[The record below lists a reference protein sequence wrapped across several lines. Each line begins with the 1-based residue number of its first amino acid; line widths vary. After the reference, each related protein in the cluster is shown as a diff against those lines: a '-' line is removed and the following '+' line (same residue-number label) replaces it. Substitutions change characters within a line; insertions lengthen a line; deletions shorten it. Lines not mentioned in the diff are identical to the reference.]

1 MASRNEYEMLFKL
14 SAQLGQNFNGTFSS
28 AQKTLAATQKEIQ
41 SLNKLQSDISSYT
54 KQQQSVDALKNKLST
69 YRQQLQNVQK
79 EIAASGEYSSEL
91 ANKELDLKQ
100 KVEQTEAS
108 LKQKTETLHQMGDSL
123 SKAGVDTA
131 NLSKETKR
139 LGESI
144 NDLKTK
150 EEKAAEEAEQLG
162 NAGAGAM
169 DAISGAVIASG
180 ALSAVKALYN
190 EFTACIDAAI
200 EFESTMT
207 GVAKTTDFSSSE
219 LETMSQ
225 EIRKLSLEIPATTKE
240 LGAISETA
248 GQLGI
253 AKQDLLEFTEIM
265 AQLGTATNMTSEEA
279 ATMLAQFASI
289 TGMDPSY
296 YGNLGS
302 AIVALGNSYATTEK
316 NIAQMSQTVAAAGSI
331 AGMSEADIL
340 AISAAVTS
348 LGISAQNGGTQ
359 MTKLISDINSAVS
372 SGEDLEAWAAVAN
385 MSASEFASAWG
396 NDAAGALNAFIVGL
410 NESYE
415 SGEDVYSILSDL
427 GISETR
433 MVTMI
438 TSLAKSGDRLTETLA
453 TSGAAWQENSAL
465 TEEAE
470 KRYATTES
478 QLTLLSNSYN
488 DLRTTIGEMF
498 TPELKGL
505 AEVGAKILQGINDFA
520 EENPVLVKS
529 IVAITVEVGTL
540 VAAYG
545 AYAGIKKTVNG
556 IKAISAALTAKETVA
571 TGAQTAATVAQTSA
585 TEAATVAQTGLN
597 VAMSA
602 NPIGL
607 ILTAVSAA
615 TVGII
620 GLVSV
625 ISDASKKEKEA
636 SEQLTLASQKQKK
649 ELEAMNAEYER
660 TCELY
665 GETSYQ
671 AQELSWELKELQE
684 EYESNAQTM
693 AEYRDEFDESI
704 SSYYEMVEEHE
715 KAIAEVQKESASIL
729 SLVYRLDELT
739 QQTDIAASEQ
749 QEILAIIRAL
759 NSEVPGL
766 SLSYDQL
773 SNKLSLSTDALMS
786 LVDAE
791 IASRKYEQYY
801 ESLVQ
806 KVSAR
811 SDLKTDLQTA
821 IENQTAA
828 QEKYNAKVKEYE
840 KWYEKHKNS
849 LNSTKNA
856 SKMGT
861 YWAEINELAELYNEF
876 TEDVNQAQTAI
887 DGNERAIEILT
898 NMMAGLNDTTEEATD
913 SESELTLAVNAVYRG
928 YMTSAQAAAY
938 YKVSVTNVESKIE
951 SLKNKST
958 ALAAALKAVREGF
971 MNADEAAQAFDVTI
985 ESLGAYR
992 QITEITDE
1000 ITALSEAYG
1009 DAYSEAYKS
1018 ISGQYKLWD
1027 KAAEVIP
1034 EDIDAINAALETQT
1048 AYWYDYNVDLQS
1060 LKDRSAD
1067 IEGLTDVI
1075 ADFSDGSKESV
1086 NVVAGMAHATD
1097 EDLRLMVKNWQKLQA
1112 EEKNASESLSQM
1124 DQDYA
1129 TTLDDLQNQL
1139 AQTIEDF
1146 DLSEEAK
1153 AAAEATMNAY
1163 ITALQE
1169 GADEAATIAQQL
1181 ATQVGTSLNTSSDSS
1196 SGGTANSGGGE
1207 SSAGESGESG
1217 TATVS
1222 QEEMIAVKIV
1232 KFGDAS
1238 GRGMNA
1244 SKSGDN
1250 GIVSWGGKEYK
1261 VQNSGNAYGSST
1273 PLYKAAV
1280 EVLGFGDRQ
1289 IFGYNGKIYGY
1300 LDGHIQ
1306 ELEGRTLSSKGYD
1319 KLASDMSANY
1329 GTYHTG
1335 GLVGDVATLSESEE
1349 FAKLLKGE
1357 FVSTPTQMK
1366 HFMED
1371 TLPQIAEYKAET
1383 VVPATEAQSSQNV
1396 VYTVTIAPTFTM
1408 QGVENDNME
1417 DKFRECGD
1425 LLVDMVVD
1433 KLEEMGIDAK
1443 RGAYV

>member
-54 KQQQSVDALKNKLST
+54 KQQQSVDALKNKLSI

-144 NDLKTK
+144 NELKAK

-219 LETMSQ
+219 LEAMSQ

-289 TGMDPSY
+289 TGMNPSY

-302 AIVALGNSYATTEK
+302 TIVALGNFYATTEK
-316 NIAQMSQTVAAAGSI
+316 NIAQMSQTIAAAGSI

-597 VAMSA
+597 AAMMA

-607 ILTAVSAA
+607 IIGAVALLTVGVVALTTAMSKEADEEENLTAI
-615 TVGII
+615 T
-620 GLVSV
+620 
-625 ISDASKKEKEA
+625 KKHKAEREK
-636 SEQLTLASQKQKK
+636 L
-649 ELEAMNAEYER
+649 NAEYEEA
-660 TCELY
+660 CEVY
-665 GETSYQ
+665 GETSEEASRLRYEMEELDATIEQ
-671 AQELSWELKELQE
+671 SGQTVEEFIGECNELAESTNQFIEDYKSATEEIRQNELSTLALIQKLSDLARQNEKTVATE
-684 EYESNAQTM
+684 EKM
-693 AEYRDEFDESI
+693 KSI
-704 SSYYEMVEEHE
+704 
-715 KAIAEVQKESASIL
+715 IAEL
-729 SLVYRLDELT
+729 N
-739 QQTDIAASEQ
+739 EQ
-749 QEILAIIRAL
+749 IP
-759 NSEVPGL
+759 SL
-766 SLSYDQL
+766 SLSYEELIADSENYVTVMKTLARQ
-773 SNKLSLSTDALMS
+773 K
-786 LVDAE
+786 AE
-791 IASRKYEQYY
+791 DDEHQ
-801 ESLVQ
+801 
-806 KVSAR
+806 AR
-811 SDLKTDLQTA
+811 
-821 IENQTAA
+821 IENYTKALTQ
-828 QEKYNAKVKEYE
+828 QS
-840 KWYEKHKNS
+840 S
-849 LNSTKNA
+849 LIQQIS
-856 SKMGT
+856 
-861 YWAEINELAELYNEF
+861 ELEENLRL
-876 TEDVNQAQTAI
+876 
-887 DGNERAIEILT
+887 ERES
-898 NMMAGLNDTTEEATD
+898 D
-913 SESELTLAVNAVYRG
+913 SESWETVDAYNKQLATLRGQLTETQNIISDIEREWEEYAESMDDGALSAEEAADQELRLSKAVRAVSDE
-928 YMTSAQAAAY
+928 YMTVEQAAKY
-938 YKVSVTNVESKIE
+938 YRVNSAKLEARIETLKID
-951 SLKNKST
+951 T
-958 ALAAALKAVREGF
+958 DALAAALKAVRAGYVS
-971 MNADEAAQAFDVTI
+971 ADEAAKAFGVTI
-985 ESLGAYR
+985 ESLNAYEN
-992 QITEITDE
+992 IVDLTDE
-1000 ITALSEAYG
+1000 ITALAEAYE
-1009 DAYSEAYKS
+1009 EAYTEAYES

-1048 AYWYDYNVDLQS
+1048 AYWHDYNVDLQS

-1086 NVVAGMAHATD
+1086 NVVAGMAQATD
-1097 EDLRLMVKNWQKLQA
+1097 EQLRLMVKNWQKLQA
-1112 EEKNASESLSQM
+1112 EEKNSAESIRDMNS
-1124 DQDYA
+1124 DYSD
-1129 TTLDDLQNQL
+1129 TLKDLQNQL
-1139 AQTIEDF
+1139 ETTIEE
-1146 DLSEEAK
+1146 LNLETEAK
-1153 AAAEATMNAY
+1153 AAAKATMDAY
-1163 ITALQE
+1163 IKALQE
-1169 GADEAATIAQQL
+1169 GSDEAVKIAQQL
-1181 ATQVGTSLNTSSDSS
+1181 AAQVGTSLNSSANTSGGSGGSSDGGSDNGSS
-1196 SGGTANSGGGE
+1196 SGSDGSDFIGPPAPSESTVNYYSPPTKRKGLSGTGIDIGSITLSADEYNRQIRQDTSGSTYIDLHDIRSWNYPTDNWWAKLGE
-1207 SSAGESGESG
+1207 GYTVEKSGENY
-1217 TATVS
+1217 
-1222 QEEMIAVKIV
+1222 KIDIQSFKPV
-1232 KFGDAS
+1232 YKFHS
-1238 GRGMNA
+1238 
-1244 SKSGDN
+1244 
-1250 GIVSWGGKEYK
+1250 
-1261 VQNSGNAYGSST
+1261 
-1273 PLYKAAV
+1273 
-1280 EVLGFGDRQ
+1280 
-1289 IFGYNGKIYGY
+1289 
-1300 LDGHIQ
+1300 
-1306 ELEGRTLSSKGYD
+1306 
-1319 KLASDMSANY
+1319 
-1329 GTYHTG
+1329 G
-1335 GLVGDVATLSESEE
+1335 GLVEGAAQLNETEV

-1443 RGAYV
+1443 RGAYA